1 MTSYTWQGISG
12 DWDNANDWSPSGGP
26 PTSSGFGDHPTARP
40 PFTVNIGYADVA
52 NSLTIS
58 DANATINASFS
69 DMLTVGSLTMSN
81 GSVNVYP

>member
-26 PTSSGFGDHPTARP
+26 PTSSDSATINGTAT
-40 PFTVNIGYADVA
+40 FTVNIGYADVA